1 MAGSVDARLISMGL
15 VLPAPLELP
24 SANRTGAVLIGGM
37 LYVSGHGAALLEE
50 ESVVKRGKLG
60 GTVSV
65 PEGYA
70 TARAL
75 ALKMLATIRQQITD
89 LDRVERV
96 VKLLGMVNSTPQ
108 FEQHNKVVDGASDLL
123 FEVFGPKVG
132 CHARSSVG
140 VAGLVSDQP
149 VEIEGIFYVR
159 AD

>member
-1 MAGSVDARLISMGL
+1 MEARLISMGL
-15 VLPAPLELP
+15 VLPVPLELP
-24 SANRTGAVLIGGM
+24 SANRTGDVLIGRM
-37 LYVSGHGAALLEE
+37 LYVSGHGAALIED

-75 ALKMLATIRQQITD
+75 ALKMLATIRQQIAD

-96 VKLLGMVNSTPQ
+96 VKLLGMVNSTPE

-123 FEVFGPKVG
+123 FEVFGPQVG
-132 CHARSSVG
+132 CHAR
-140 VAGLVSDQP
+140 
-149 VEIEGIFYVR
+149 
-159 AD
+159 